1 MILWTIP
8 TYVVGE
14 EHATSAEAEA
24 QGAITQSRL
33 DCLWTAVILRRAGLI
48 IILSSISSLLGEAV
62 REFNRA
68 LACSRIAA
76 GGQAELLPLAASS
89 SSASASSVLSL
100 TVPVLLEKRLTVKES

>member
-48 IILSSISSLLGEAV
+48 IILSSISSLLGEG
-62 REFNRA
+62 
-68 LACSRIAA
+68 CQRIQQ
-76 GGQAELLPLAASS
+76 GLGLLPNRCRR
-89 SSASASSVLSL
+89 
-100 TVPVLLEKRLTVKES
+100 PG